1 MRCVKEFANYRK
13 LAVKNNE
20 LMNPGIKKEILL
32 RISETLCYFERDM
45 ITPCEAMRL
54 LSEDC
59 MRDGE
64 DMGAYWED
72 ENKHDKEV

>member
-20 LMNPGIKKEILL
+20 LMNPGIKKEILR
-32 RISETLCYFERDM
+32 RIDGMLNYFKLGA

-54 LSEDC
+54 LSTDC
-59 MRDGE
+59 ISDGE
-64 DMGAYWED
+64 DMGAYWE
-72 ENKHDKEV
+72 EEKR